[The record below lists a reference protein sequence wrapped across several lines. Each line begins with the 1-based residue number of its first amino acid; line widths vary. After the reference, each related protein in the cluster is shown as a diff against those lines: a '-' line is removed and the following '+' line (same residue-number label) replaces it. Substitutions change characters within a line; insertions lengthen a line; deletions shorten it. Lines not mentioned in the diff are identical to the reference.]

1 MKLSRQQNQIAR
13 LLAYG
18 LSDKKIA
25 NLLNLSLAAE
35 KSHVQEIFNKLG
47 VRNRSAV
54 AAIMFKMRAHL
65 PQ

>member
-1 MKLSRQQNQIAR
+1 MKLSRQQDQVAR
-13 LLAYG
+13 LLACG
-18 LSDKKIA
+18 LSNKQIA

-35 KSHVQEIFNKLG
+35 KSHVQEVFNKLG

-65 PQ
+65 S

>member
-1 MKLSRQQNQIAR
+1 MKLSRQQDQIAR

-18 LSDKKIA
+18 LSDKQIA
-25 NLLNLSLAAE
+25 TMLNLSLAAE

-54 AAIMFKMRAHL
+54 AAVMFKMRAHL
-65 PQ
+65 S